1 VISPVDALTFASAS
15 FQNMSRT
22 AYREEVEAT
31 PPPPAQGQAGRIRTL
46 DVRVTGQP
54 LDPHHSGSII
64 KPAELVDAVE
74 ISALNRSELV
84 LYNQLLANAWN
95 GIEAGKVYSVRKSDL
110 RTSHDSN
117 DRLHEAFDRLMAGFA
132 KVKYRDP
139 ATGKAMTTRIH
150 LLGPNTEED
159 ADSGFFYYT
168 FPESL
173 FKILEKSQTWARL
186 KSEIMYL
193 LRSKYSI
200 RLYEMIERRINMK
213 AQSEYISVKDF
224 RGQLGVPDDKLP
236 RFADFNKHCLKPA
249 LDEINQLTD
258 YAVSVGVV
266 KRGRSV
272 DKLLL
277 TWMKKSPEAVRE
289 AATERERSRIGRAE
303 RRKGS
308 VEVIV

>member
-1 VISPVDALTFASAS
+1 V
-15 FQNMSRT
+15 SRN
-22 AYREEVEAT
+22 AYQTEQAET
-31 PPPPAQGQAGRIRTL
+31 PPAPAGSTPPAKLRTL
-46 DVRVTGQP
+46 DMRVTGQP
-54 LDPHHSGSII
+54 LDPEHIGSII
-64 KPAELVDAVE
+64 KPAELVDALE
-74 ISALNRSELV
+74 ISSLNRSELV

-95 GIEAGKVYSVRKSDL
+95 TIEPGKVYRIRKADL

-117 DRLHEAFDRLMAGFA
+117 DRLHEAFDRLMGAFA
-132 KVKYRDP
+132 KVKYHDP
-139 ATGKAMTTRIH
+139 LSGKAMTTRIH

-159 ADSGFFYYT
+159 ADSGSFYYT
-168 FPESL
+168 FPEDL
-173 FKILEKSQTWARL
+173 FSILEKSQTWARL

-200 RLYEMIERRINMK
+200 RLYEMIERRINMNS
-213 AQSEYISVKDF
+213 QREYFSVDEF
-224 RGQLGVPDDKLP
+224 RGLLAVPGDKLP

-249 LDEINQLTD
+249 LEEINQLTD

-277 TWMKKSPEAVRE
+277 TWMKKSPESVR
-289 AATERERSRIGRAE
+289 AAAAERERSRIGRAA